1 MLGGVYQRVQGDG
14 TLSGQDRGFAP
25 PLLQTTC
32 SPSLA
37 SMKEEAENA
46 ENAVARIT
54 YGRLICDPRIS
65 AMVGSRNYNSSGCP
79 NPGDYFN
86 NGCAKLNSGAP
97 AKIEQVTLRI
107 REHVTLKSDR
117 FRVTRGSEPWQRPN
131 QTFVSVRSKR
141 KSQRSGPRPKFL
153 TAASLCLTG
162 RVSGPLGLSARDQ
175 DDPAPAGE
183 I

>member
-65 AMVGSRNYNSSGCP
+65 AMAGSRNYDFKWVPKSGRL
-79 NPGDYFN
+79 F
-86 NGCAKLNSGAP
+86 
-97 AKIEQVTLRI
+97 Q
-107 REHVTLKSDR
+107 
-117 FRVTRGSEPWQRPN
+117 
-131 QTFVSVRSKR
+131 
-141 KSQRSGPRPKFL
+141 
-153 TAASLCLTG
+153 
-162 RVSGPLGLSARDQ
+162 
-175 DDPAPAGE
+175 
-183 I
+183 